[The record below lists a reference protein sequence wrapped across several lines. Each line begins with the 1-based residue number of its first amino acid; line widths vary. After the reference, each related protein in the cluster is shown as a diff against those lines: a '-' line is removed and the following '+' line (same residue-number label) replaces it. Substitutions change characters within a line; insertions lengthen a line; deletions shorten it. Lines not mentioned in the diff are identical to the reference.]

1 MSVTRQPRAPSGAT
15 ATATPPGPGQAGAAA
30 PAFAVYVSRDKLSVL
45 LDCPDPLADLA
56 DTVGRIGEAFRKLKL
71 PEYPDDEL
79 LERMLKA
86 CARPGE
92 PLDGQP
98 LIMGYAPEPPRD
110 GCLEWT
116 RDYFAGGW
124 AIDPR
129 TGAIDFWA
137 RLDNR
142 AVTAGE
148 LLVRLLPPLPG
159 EPGLN
164 VFGAKVPAAKPR
176 RERLRCGKGV
186 VQETGADDV
195 AGFRSTVD
203 GRVRLN
209 DGTVSVDEVYV
220 IKGNL
225 GLETGNV
232 RHAGTLQVE
241 GDIQQGVTIEV
252 GGDVAVRG
260 MIEPCRITAGGS
272 LQAAGGI
279 VGQDGCRIRVGG
291 GLQAKYL
298 RDAEIDAVADVTV
311 GSEISHSTVRTLG
324 RVLVPNGRIA
334 GGTTTARAGITVG
347 QAGASG
353 ATGTV
358 LVVGVDY
365 LIESRV
371 AHREEDLAA
380 LEESRR
386 LVLDELAAVRR
397 NGRGDPHRAPGDNEP
412 DPRVRELDQAIAQ
425 TKASISGMIADS
437 EAACGG
443 ELAATCEVW
452 SGTVIQLGNERLA
465 VRASVR
471 KPRLARLVDGCV
483 RLLPLGEGN
492 MPDQD

>member
-1 MSVTRQPRAPSGAT
+1 MSGSRMTSAPAGAT
-15 ATATPPGPGQAGAAA
+15 ATAPGPGQTGPEA

-45 LDCPDPLADLA
+45 VDCPDPLADLA

-71 PEYPDDEL
+71 PEYPDDAM

-92 PLDGQP
+92 PLAGQP

-116 RDYFAGGW
+116 HDYFAGGW

-137 RLDNR
+137 RLDHR
-142 AVTAGE
+142 AVAAGE

-186 VQETGADDV
+186 VQETDGDGV
-195 AGFRSTVD
+195 ACFRSAVN

-220 IKGNL
+220 IKGDL
-225 GLETGNV
+225 GLGIGNV

-252 GGDVAVRG
+252 GGDIAVRG

-272 LQAAGGI
+272 VQAAGGI
-279 VGQDGCRIRVGG
+279 VGQDGCRIEIGG

-298 RDAEIDAVADVTV
+298 RDVQIDAIADVTI
-311 GSEISHSTVRTLG
+311 GSEISHSAVRTLG

-358 LVVGVDY
+358 LVVGIDY

-380 LEESRR
+380 LEERRR
-386 LVLDELAAVRR
+386 LLRDELAA
-397 NGRGDPHRAPGDNEP
+397 GRADGRDGPHRATTDP
-412 DPRVRELDQAIAQ
+412 DPRLRELDGAIAD
-425 TKASISGMIADS
+425 TKASITRMIAES
-437 EAACGG
+437 EDACGC
-443 ELAATCEVW
+443 ELAATGEVW

-471 KPRLARLVDGCV
+471 KPRLARLVDGRV